1 MRRRSDLSHEMPDQL
16 PLDDALAPF
25 AEEVRFAV
33 SGPPPV
39 PSMPLAAV
47 LAAGFSGLSP
57 TEKGDLLVTAANN
70 VHGPAP
76 EAAWRPLRNVANWK
90 EETDMPVPGILA
102 ALVAKLALAGTAAK
116 GALAGVTAVT
126 ALAMAGGAAGVLPG
140 PAQTLVASAV
150 NAATPFEFPGVDD
163 PAAVVES
170 VTGALPQLPVPV
182 ALPDPPSTPSASASA
197 GAQAGT
203 TSGSATPSASGSAT
217 AKVATPAVNPTVPG
231 LPSLPNLPVTVPPA
245 VSGLVNGL
253 PACVKNLIPAGGGT
267 PDPAR
272 LASQIPGCITQV
284 LSTSSLPPE
293 VAKCVAS
300 VLGTIGGASGMAAT
314 AVPSIGSLN
323 MSSCVPLDTSKCVR
337 SMLSLLGTMPN
348 LSGGG
353 LPNLSGGGLP
363 NLGSLPSLTNI
374 AGCVPMNIPACITS
388 ISASAGTGTAPKL
401 DLSTCL
407 PAALPT
413 TALPGTGSLPGAG
426 GLPGLSGA
434 LPFFG
439 R

>member
-1 MRRRSDLSHEMPDQL
+1 MRRRPDFSSEMPGEP

-39 PSMPLAAV
+39 PSMSLAAV
-47 LAAGFSGLSP
+47 LTVGFSGVSP
-57 TEKGDLLVTAANN
+57 TEKGDLLATAASN

-76 EAAWRPLRNVANWK
+76 QAAGLPNWK
-90 EETDMPVPGILA
+90 EETDMPITGFFA
-102 ALVAKLALAGTAAK
+102 ATLAKLAGAGTAAK

-126 ALAMAGGAAGVLPG
+126 TMAMAGGAAGVLPG

-150 NAATPFEFPGVDD
+150 NAATPFEFPGADD
-163 PAAVVES
+163 PAAIVES
-170 VTGALPQLPVPV
+170 VTGTLPQLPVPV
-182 ALPDPPSTPSASASA
+182 TVPNLPATPSGSVSA
-197 GAQAGT
+197 GGQAGT
-203 TSGSATPSASGSAT
+203 TGGSATPSASGSAS
-217 AKVATPAVNPTVPG
+217 AKATTPAVTPALPG
-231 LPSLPNLPVTVPPA
+231 LPGVPNLPQVTVPPA
-245 VSGLVNGL
+245 VAGLVNGL

-267 PDPAR
+267 PDPTK
-272 LASQIPGCITQV
+272 LATQIPGCITQV
-284 LSTSSLPPE
+284 LGTASLPPE

-300 VLGTIGGASGMAAT
+300 VLGTIGGASGMSAA
-314 AVPSIGSLN
+314 AVPSLGSLN
-323 MSSCVPLDTSKCVR
+323 MSSCVPLDTSKCVS
-337 SMLSLLGTMPN
+337 SMLSLLATLPN

-353 LPNLSGGGLP
+353 LPNLSSLSGIT
-363 NLGSLPSLTNI
+363 NL

-388 ISASAGTGTAPKL
+388 ISASAGTGTAPKF

-413 TALPGTGSLPGAG
+413 TGLPGTGSLPGVG
-426 GLPGLSGA
+426 TVSGLSGA